1 VAGGEGRARHPGRA
15 GNLRPSGPASPSD
28 FGGRFAYCKAA
39 ELTYPRRVSFG
50 HDSHDCCSV
59 LSAGNL
65 SVRRLWPGSRV
76 IPRYSPALARF
87 ERSLRAVIGKDTET
101 PSGCGA
107 HSARA
112 AGAKLALL
120 PFQPRGKHPR
130 REQRAPRFTP
140 SSQINCPHELISFR
154 FGSPSSQSRRT
165 LPSLLIPSV
174 ALWRKLQS

>member
-1 VAGGEGRARHPGRA
+1 MRREPQAPRVLLHQVTLGGDLLIAKRQSCFILER
-15 GNLRPSGPASPSD
+15 S
-28 FGGRFAYCKAA
+28 
-39 ELTYPRRVSFG
+39 
-50 HDSHDCCSV
+50 
-59 LSAGNL
+59 L
-65 SVRRLWPGSRV
+65 SVTTAMIVALPCLRVTYLSRRLWPGSRV
-76 IPRYSPALARF
+76 IPRYPPALARF
-87 ERSLRAVIGKDTET
+87 ERSLRAVTGKDTET
-101 PSGCGA
+101 PAGCGA
-107 HSARA
+107 HSARV

-165 LPSLLIPSV
+165 LPPVLIPSV